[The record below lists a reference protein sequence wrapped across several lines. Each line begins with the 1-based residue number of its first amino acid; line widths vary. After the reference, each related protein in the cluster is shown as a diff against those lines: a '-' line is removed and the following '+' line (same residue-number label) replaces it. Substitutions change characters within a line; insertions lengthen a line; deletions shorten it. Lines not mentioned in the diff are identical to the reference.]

1 MASVPDWR
9 PLLLFVVIVDF
20 LVDEDGAASLRVGD
34 WENVKRTQVAP
45 KCIRVME
52 EALLRLPE

>member
-1 MASVPDWR
+1 VPDWR